1 MHLGTISSKTNNN
14 HNNNYE
20 TNHDNNIANRDLSL
34 GNMSSPST
42 RFLLRSMTQSSGR
55 LMDLPYDRH
64 ITMDHFL

>member
-1 MHLGTISSKTNNN
+1 MYLGTISRETNNN

-20 TNHDNNIANRDLSL
+20 TNHDNIANRDLCL